1 MQFNSNMHN
10 SREQYGIQRA
20 EVALQTVQKINS
32 DPSLLPNITLGINIR
47 SLVFNATILLYP
59 LIALQAHT
67 IMPQPYIMLY
77 WVRIICFGKTE
88 TDRFFM
94 KN

>member
-47 SLVFNATILLYP
+47 SDAQLFLM
-59 LIALQAHT
+59 LQYYYF
-67 IMPQPYIMLY
+67 P
-77 WVRIICFGKTE
+77 
-88 TDRFFM
+88 
-94 KN
+94 